1 MSLKTHNLVRNLR
14 SRTFRQMLY
23 SLFDMFDPCTSLHWR
38 INWLAICLALIFLP
52 CGYFYIPSLFNF
64 FILVGIKY
72 IYIELDLLL
81 KCGFSGLCFVSLF
94 FILFSYNFIGLFPYV
109 FTVTSHI
116 TFTLRLALPFWLGF
130 ILFGW
135 YNYSLHI
142 FGHLVPIRTPP
153 ILIVFIVIIESI
165 RLIIRPVTLAVRL
178 CANIIAG
185 HLLLCLIGS
194 LGVTVGYFLVRFV
207 LIVQIGLFLLEV
219 GVSLIQAYVFTV
231 LTSLYS
237 VEVVIKNNS
246 RESQVL
252 YINI

>member
-1 MSLKTHNLVRNLR
+1 M
-14 SRTFRQMLY
+14 
-23 SLFDMFDPCTSLHWR
+23 
-38 INWLAICLALIFLP
+38 
-52 CGYFYIPSLFNF
+52 
-64 FILVGIKY
+64 
-72 IYIELDLLL
+72 
-81 KCGFSGLCFVSLF
+81 
-94 FILFSYNFIGLFPYV
+94 
-109 FTVTSHI
+109 
-116 TFTLRLALPFWLGF
+116 
-130 ILFGW
+130 
-135 YNYSLHI
+135 
-142 FGHLVPIRTPP
+142 
-153 ILIVFIVIIESI
+153 IIESI